1 MLRYSESWYIVK
13 EAKQNLRQFSGKDL
27 ASSLLLLKQQHNKKP
42 AWLLRKSPENRAKS
56 VRNTD

>member
-27 ASSLLLLKQQHNKKP
+27 ASSLLSLKQQHNKKTSL
-42 AWLLRKSPENRAKS
+42 ALEEES
-56 VRNTD
+56 